1 MYSSAKTLETLMVL
15 ADKYEQGEITEAVST
30 NTIVK
35 ELGIGAPSSAAWY
48 LKALGF
54 TVEENKQERV
64 GGKKVAFWLPPIGWP
79 APFLRSRQLRRLG
92 FSMDKIKAILT
103 EPCMM
108 CGEGAEVELNYFLS
122 DGWRNGVLWIIC
134 VTCYEEAANSHPPLL
149 ARVRRKVK
157 DSPPEAADDSPPEA
171 MGEAGESWG
180 LL

>member
-35 ELGIGAPSSAAWY
+35 ELGLSEASAASFY

-54 TVEENKQERV
+54 TIAESKRERV
-64 GGKKVAFWLPPIGWP
+64 GGNKVAFWMPPMDWP
-79 APFLRSRQLRRLG
+79 APFRRARQLRRLG
-92 FSMDKIKAILT
+92 FSMERIKEELT
-103 EPCMM
+103 NLCIM
-108 CGEGAEVELNYFLS
+108 CGEEDEVELIYFLS
-122 DGWRNGVLWIIC
+122 DGWTNGALWIIC
-134 VTCYEEAANSHPPLL
+134 VTCHEEAANSHPPVW

-157 DSPPEAADDSPPEA
+157 ESPPEAADDSPPEA
-171 MGEAGESWG
+171 KGEAGESWG